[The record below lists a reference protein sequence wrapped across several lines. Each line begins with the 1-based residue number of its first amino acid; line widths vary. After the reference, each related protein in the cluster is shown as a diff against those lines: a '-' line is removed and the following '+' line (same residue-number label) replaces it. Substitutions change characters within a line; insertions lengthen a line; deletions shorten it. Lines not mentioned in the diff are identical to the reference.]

1 MSEYVLRKKTK
12 RKKNNTLFFNK
23 RHTKQKSFRQILFN
37 WDTKICAITD
47 TLARCMYSVES
58 LKMICAMISHHT
70 HTHTQLITS

>member
-47 TLARCMYSVES
+47 TLARYMY
-58 LKMICAMISHHT
+58 AA
-70 HTHTQLITS
+70 